1 VTLTEVVFR
10 YSERYYQLTIF
21 IQETEAMIT
30 NISTLMGTALAI
42 MAFALT
48 CSDAKAQ
55 SFTGNY
61 PVLETQVEGGIA
73 GTIKGSNASYCLEL
87 TDDGSFGRPH
97 SGTATLGGFNGGSL
111 SGGEFYVIGKM
122 IFVNFVVGDDN
133 GEAAGLVLFAPVNPS
148 NGTIGTGILGLTGG
162 VPSSGLATVGAK
174 NGC

>member
-1 VTLTEVVFR
+1 
-10 YSERYYQLTIF
+10 
-21 IQETEAMIT
+21 
-30 NISTLMGTALAI
+30 
-42 MAFALT
+42 
-48 CSDAKAQ
+48 
-55 SFTGNY
+55 
-61 PVLETQVEGGIA
+61 VLETQVEGGIA

-87 TDDGSFGRPH
+87 TDDGFGRPH

-122 IFVNFVVGDDN
+122 IFVNFVVGGDN